1 MSIRIFGAFLV
12 FAGCGGFGF
21 SMAASARTEE
31 QTLRQMLRA
40 IRFLHAELS
49 YRMPPLGALCRSTG
63 AIVTG
68 AVQKIFLALAE
79 ALERAESPSVSAS
92 MEEILE
98 QHRLSPFVRET
109 LLELGETLGRFDLPG
124 QLRGLDA
131 AEAEVQKQL
140 DGMQNGKETRLRSYQ
155 TLGLCAGASI
165 AILLL

>member
-1 MSIRIFGAFLV
+1 MTIRILGAFLV

-21 SMAASARTEE
+21 SMAAGARTEE
-31 QTLRQMLRA
+31 QTLKQLLRA

-49 YRMPPLGALCRSTG
+49 YRMPPLGTLCRSTG

-68 AVQKIFLALAE
+68 PVQKVFLALAE
-79 ALERAESPSVSAS
+79 ELERAESPSVRAC
-92 MEEILE
+92 MEAALE
-98 QHRLSPFVRET
+98 KHRLSAAVRET

-131 AEAEVQKQL
+131 AEAETGKL
-140 DGMQNGKETRLRSYQ
+140 LNSMQSGKETRLRSYQ